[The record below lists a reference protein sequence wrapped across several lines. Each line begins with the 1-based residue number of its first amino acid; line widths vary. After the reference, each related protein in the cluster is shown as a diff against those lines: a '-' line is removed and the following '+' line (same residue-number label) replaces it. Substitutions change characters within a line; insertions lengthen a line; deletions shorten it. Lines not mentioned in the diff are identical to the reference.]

1 MPAVALGSR
10 CTLLSFCQVPFSVQ
24 FSVGKAGSVVNL
36 HTIHQLYV
44 TLLFSTFR
52 EKLPRSKENFR
63 LESDS
68 GKRAM
73 AVHPTPPLLQLGAST
88 TIENCCCASCNFI
101 LVKRLLGGCRY
112 TFTQVCCCSHFRG
125 QRHSHLKR
133 CNNLCRVT
141 ANRPHTQTRL
151 SAVHT

>member
-1 MPAVALGSR
+1 MNIEQNIQDGTQFGVAVPVALGSR
-10 CTLLSFCQVPFSVQ
+10 CTLVSFCQVPFSVQ

-36 HTIHQLYV
+36 HTWTIHQLYV

-101 LVKRLLGGCRY
+101 LVKRLFDGCRY
-112 TFTQVCCCSHFRG
+112 TFTASLWLSCSHSCG
-125 QRHSHLKR
+125 QHII
-133 CNNLCRVT
+133 VT
-141 ANRPHTQTRL
+141 L
-151 SAVHT
+151 SR